1 MYRSTRSNVAC
12 PVKSAMAVSG
22 RLADA
27 MLCMSCLHSLCRYIT
42 HMGPLQLAVNHVHK
56 FRIACALRL
65 SRASWCLQ
73 GKKIRPSQKPLP
85 DLPSNAQYVFH
96 DNLCYDWGTFGWGLS
111 SAVSD
116 ISSYSYFVFLNS
128 SVRGP
133 HLPAY
138 WPVSFFL
145 DCHPSLS
152 LPIYH
157 NKFPHE

>member
-1 MYRSTRSNVAC
+1 MPC
-12 PVKSAMAVSG
+12 
-22 RLADA
+22 
-27 MLCMSCLHSLCRYIT
+27 SCLHSAGTSPY
-42 HMGPLQLAVNHVHK
+42 GA
-56 FRIACALRL
+56 IAAGCNPPWGQVVKRMCSSHIQSLL
-65 SRASWCLQ
+65 CLQ

-96 DNLCYDWGTFGWGLS
+96 DNLCYDWGTFGWALS

-138 WPVSFFL
+138 WPVSFLLDWHPTACHYLYTATDFL
-145 DCHPSLS
+145 MSDPPWLVAAVIAQSYRL
-152 LPIYH
+152 
-157 NKFPHE
+157 